1 MYQKELNQTLSENI
15 VKIYVYL
22 YNAANGLFFV

>member
-15 VKIYVYL
+15 VNIYVYL
-22 YNAANGLFFV
+22 YNAANCLFFV

>member
-1 MYQKELNQTLSENI
+1 MYHKELNQTLSKNI

-22 YNAANGLFFV
+22 YDTANGLLFV